1 MALAGC
7 ILRALWHSDYA
18 LLASFGSQCHRAEC
32 ACYIAKSPANL
43 PRSNAVERWLR
54 ISLKSL
60 REKKFDSLIQLLCA
74 ICSKTNRLRQN
85 ARTLNFKLR
94 AFDFQF
100 LRVSDFKLFKCC
112 LIVWPASGCRPQWSL
127 DQRLWSDSVSSSK
140 CPGVFQHGYSY
151 SMVLTQTFKLF
162 RSPAAI
168 ANLPTIVSNW
178 NFQLSLIRKLL
189 NDKLRILW
197 DLDSRLLII
206 ASNQVPT
213 GFEVN

>member
-1 MALAGC
+1 MAYAGC

-85 ARTLNFKLR
+85 ARTLNFKLQ
-94 AFDFQF
+94 AFDFQLF
-100 LRVSDFKLFKCC
+100 RVSDFKLFKCC

-168 ANLPTIVSNW
+168 ANLPNNRVKLK
-178 NFQLSLIRKLL
+178 LSIEPHSKAFEWQTP
-189 NDKLRILW
+189 DFMGTWFKT
-197 DLDSRLLII
+197 LDHRLK
-206 ASNQVPT
+206 SSSDR
-213 GFEVN
+213 FWS